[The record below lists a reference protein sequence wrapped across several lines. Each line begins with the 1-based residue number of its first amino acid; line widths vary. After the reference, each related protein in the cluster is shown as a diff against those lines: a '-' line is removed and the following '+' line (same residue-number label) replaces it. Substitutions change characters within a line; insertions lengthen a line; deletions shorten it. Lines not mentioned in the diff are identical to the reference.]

1 MKKRKKKP
9 KTPAADAP
17 ADAEQPDEP
26 AAAVPEPPA
35 APEPQPAPP
44 APEPVAAAPE
54 PALAA
59 APEPAAAAVPA
70 PAAAAAPAFDFGPK
84 KKKGA
89 KKRPDLAEFE
99 KILKAEGGGSGA
111 ADADFADEGP
121 GSINA
126 AAASSSTAAALDD
139 EFGAAAGADGPA
151 AADDD
156 VVRRPADATSSRST
170 FLKDEAGEP
179 WVGST
184 RDYTYDE
191 LLTRVFK
198 VIRQQNPDIS
208 GEKSKYRLNPPQV
221 LREGSKK
228 TVFANVVELAKKM
241 RREPDHVIQYLF
253 SELGTTGSIDGS
265 QRLVIRGRFQQ
276 KQIEN
281 VLKRYIVEYVTCRTC
296 KSGDTSL
303 SKENRL
309 YILQCQSCGST
320 KSVSAIKTGF
330 VAQTG
335 KRSAQRAA
343 AGV

>member
-1 MKKRKKKP
+1 
-9 KTPAADAP
+9 
-17 ADAEQPDEP
+17 
-26 AAAVPEPPA
+26 
-35 APEPQPAPP
+35 
-44 APEPVAAAPE
+44 
-54 PALAA
+54 
-59 APEPAAAAVPA
+59 
-70 PAAAAAPAFDFGPK
+70 AAAPAFDFGPK

-99 KILKAEGGGSGA
+99 KILKAEGGAAGASG
-111 ADADFADEGP
+111 DADFADEGP

-126 AAASSSTAAALDD
+126 AAASSSGFTALDD
-139 EFGAAAGADGPA
+139 EFGAAAADAA
-151 AADDD
+151 AADED
-156 VVRRPADATSSRST
+156 VVKRPADAGSSSRST

-198 VIRQQNPDIS
+198 IIRQQNPDIS

-335 KRSAQRAA
+335 KRS
-343 AGV
+343 